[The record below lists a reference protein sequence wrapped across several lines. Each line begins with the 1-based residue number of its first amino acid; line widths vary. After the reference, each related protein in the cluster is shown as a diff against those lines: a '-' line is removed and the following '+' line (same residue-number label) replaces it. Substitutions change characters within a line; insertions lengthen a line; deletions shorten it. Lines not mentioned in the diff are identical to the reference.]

1 MSYEIKLEVF
11 EGPLDLLL
19 HLIHRNEVSITD
31 IPIALITQQYLET
44 IELMKSLNLDVAGE
58 YLVMAA
64 YLTHI
69 KSQMLLPADEE
80 EQTGE
85 SGLDPRDE
93 LIAHLLEYKRYKEA
107 AENLASLPMLD
118 REVFVREASDED
130 VDTPKRS
137 QPLDVG
143 IVDLLQALKVVLE
156 KTSRRDLIEL
166 EPERLLVKDKIQQ
179 ILERLKTQ
187 QWVTFGS
194 LFEEDFSRLN
204 ILTTFLALLELV
216 KLQLVRAYQD
226 VPFGTILISRRVPLS
241 GNADADSLAG
251 SLM

>member
-1 MSYEIKLEVF
+1 
-11 EGPLDLLL
+11 
-19 HLIHRNEVSITD
+19 
-31 IPIALITQQYLET
+31 
-44 IELMKSLNLDVAGE
+44 
-58 YLVMAA
+58 
-64 YLTHI
+64 
-69 KSQMLLPADEE
+69 
-80 EQTGE
+80 
-85 SGLDPRDE
+85 
-93 LIAHLLEYKRYKEA
+93 
-107 AENLASLPMLD
+107 MLD
-118 REVFVREASDED
+118 REVFVREASEED

-143 IVDLLQALKVVLE
+143 IVDLLQALKGVLE

-241 GNADADSLAG
+241 GTADVESVSG
-251 SLM
+251 SLS